1 MAARIVPVICLVAL
15 VLAGCSSQSNP
26 NLKSYLVG
34 PLGHQIRIDAAI
46 GQHVAPASAGGHS
59 AGSSAL
65 PGVNYATSLALPD
78 NGNIEVAVS
87 IPSGP
92 VTADHARWI
101 INDFFNNVPERLTV
115 WRGTAADLGVRP
127 CSTPAGP
134 CPGYVGGFQVFRS
147 GVLYNVFLTS
157 GDSETA
163 WAVLHSIRIPATT
176 THGGVRQTA
185 STVGQQSTATLV
197 VTPSSSLHNGEV
209 VHVSSQASHQ
219 ERHAFQSAPHPVTL
233 ISSDVARSPQ
243 PNRSLSLRVTRDRPP
258 SR

>member
-1 MAARIVPVICLVAL
+1 M
-15 VLAGCSSQSNP
+15 
-26 NLKSYLVG
+26 
-34 PLGHQIRIDAAI
+34 
-46 GQHVAPASAGGHS
+46 
-59 AGSSAL
+59 
-65 PGVNYATSLALPD
+65 
-78 NGNIEVAVS
+78 S

-92 VTADHARWI
+92 VTAGHAHWI
-101 INDFFNNVPERLTV
+101 INDFFNNDPERLTV

-147 GVLYNVFLTS
+147 GVLYNVTLTS
-157 GDSETA
+157 DDSGTA
-163 WAVLHSIRIPATT
+163 WAVLHSIRIPASTT
-176 THGGVRQTA
+176 PGGVRQTA